1 MVSVGWP
8 TVGVMDIPLL
18 RLAALRIAGHHLPSA
33 AEAVRW
39 LTALQAQDP
48 HGAITSVA
56 LRTESGSRASVE
68 QAFDAGEIV
77 KSWPMRGTLHLVAAE
92 DLPWILPLTTP
103 RIIAASAKRRA
114 ELGLDAPTLARAEE
128 VAVGALTGGGKL
140 SRAELMAAWD
150 EAGLGTTGQRGYHL
164 LGHLAQT
171 GTVCFGPTRA
181 GEQLIVLVDEWIP
194 KPRRPERDEALGELA
209 LRYFRGHGPATVKDF
224 TRWTNLTAAD
234 ARAGLAIARP
244 ELASV
249 EVDGVEYLMAPETP
263 DLLASC
269 GRRAKGVFLL
279 PGFDEFMLGY
289 LDRTA
294 ALPAEYA
301 NRVVPGGNGVF
312 QPTVI
317 SAGRVVG
324 TWKRGRGEPVVTPF
338 TTLPDA
344 VAKAIP
350 KVYAT
355 LALRA

>member
-1 MVSVGWP
+1 
-8 TVGVMDIPLL
+8 MDIPLL

-33 AEAVRW
+33 VETVRW

-48 HGAITSVA
+48 NGAVASVA
-56 LRTESGSRASVE
+56 LRTESGSRAGVE
-68 QAFDAGEIV
+68 RAFDAGQIV

-92 DLPWILPLTTP
+92 DLPWILSLTAP
-103 RIIAASAKRRA
+103 RIIASAAKRRA
-114 ELGLDAPTLARAEE
+114 ELGLDAATLARAEE
-128 VAVGALTGGGKL
+128 TAVGVLSGGGKL
-140 SRAELMAAWD
+140 SRAELMAVWD
-150 EAGLGTTGQRGYHL
+150 EAGIGTTGQRGYHM
-164 LGHLAQT
+164 LGYLAET
-171 GTVCFGPTRA
+171 GTLCFGPTRG
-181 GEQLIVLVDEWIP
+181 GEQLVVLVDEWITE
-194 KPRRPERDEALGELA
+194 PRRLERDEALGELA
-209 LRYFRGHGPATVKDF
+209 FRYFRSHGPATVKDF

-234 ARAGLAIARP
+234 VRAGLAIARP
-244 ELASV
+244 RLACI
-249 EVDGVEYLMAPETP
+249 EVGGVEHLMAPETP
-263 DLLASC
+263 DVLASC
-269 GRRAKGVFLL
+269 RRRAKGVFLL

-289 LDRTA
+289 LDRTT

-301 NRVVPGGNGVF
+301 TRVVPGGNGVF

-324 TWKRGRGEPVVTPF
+324 TWKRGRDEPVVSPF